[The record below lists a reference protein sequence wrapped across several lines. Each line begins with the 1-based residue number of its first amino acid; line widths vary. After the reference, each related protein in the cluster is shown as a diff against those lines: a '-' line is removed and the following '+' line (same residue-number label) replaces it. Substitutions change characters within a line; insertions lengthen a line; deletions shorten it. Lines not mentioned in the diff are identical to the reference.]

1 MLLLVGLGNPGP
13 RYAGNRHNIGFM
25 AVDAVARRHGFGP
38 PRQRFGSE
46 CREGLLDGEKTLI
59 LKPLTYMNRSGQAV
73 GEALRFYKLTPAD
86 VAVLYDEI
94 DLAPGKLKV
103 KTGGG
108 SAGHNGIRSIAGH
121 IGPDFRR
128 VRLGVGHPGV
138 KELVE
143 RHVLSDFAKADHDW
157 LDPLLDAVA
166 AEAAWLAKGDDARF
180 ATAVALALT
189 PPKPKAKSGSADQSD
204 QEG

>member
-25 AVDAVARRHGFGP
+25 AIDKIAARHGFSP
-38 PRQRFGSE
+38 PRERFAGE
-46 CREGLLDGEKTLI
+46 CREGLLDGEKVML
-59 LKPLTYMNRSGQAV
+59 LKPQTYMNRSGQAV
-73 GEALRFYKLTPAD
+73 GEAMRFYKLAPAD

-103 KTGGG
+103 KQGGG
-108 SAGHNGIRSIAGH
+108 AAGHNGIRDIASH

-128 VRLGVGHPGV
+128 IRLGVGHPGV

-143 RHVLSDFAKADHDW
+143 RHVLSDFAKADQAW
-157 LDPLLDAVA
+157 LEPLLDAVA
-166 AEAAWLAKGDDARF
+166 AAAPWLARGDDARF
-180 ATAVALALT
+180 ASDVALIL
-189 PPKPKAKSGSADQSD
+189 KPNETSKDQD
-204 QEG
+204 